1 MIIDGHDISQ
11 HTIES
16 YLRAVRYNQT
26 VATDASDKMQREAH
40 RDILRESG
48 IKSHTDECIKFA
60 KAVDRLSD
68 YLMRRG
74 Y

>member
-1 MIIDGHDISQ
+1 MIIEGHEISQ

-16 YLRAVRYNQT
+16 YLRAIRYNQT

-40 RDILRESG
+40 RAILVESG
-48 IKSHTDECIKFA
+48 IKSHTDECIKFSEKIDA
-60 KAVDRLSD
+60 LSD